1 MKNKLQNPPAP
12 PIHIADIDVCKL
24 CSYCTFKLSADKKY
38 LDPRCRYMSTCGTP
52 LSVLDEC
59 PVIATAKRVP
69 AGKADSTGNDAA
81 DRYTWRDGIECR
93 EIQRIMA
100 WGASAEEA
108 PYIYDNVKYLYRY
121 PKKGG
126 SKDIRKAI
134 KCLEELAELVEAN
147 ERS

>member
-1 MKNKLQNPPAP
+1 M
-12 PIHIADIDVCKL
+12 DIEICNS
-24 CSYCTFKLSADKKY
+24 CEYCTFKIGEDKKRV
-38 LDPRCRYMSTCGTP
+38 DPRCHVTSTCGTP
-52 LSVLDEC
+52 LSMVDEC
-59 PVIATAKRVP
+59 PVIAAAKRVP
-69 AGKADSTGNDAA
+69 AAAMTDSTGKDAT
-81 DRYTWRDGIECR
+81 DRYTWRGGIECR

-134 KCLEELAELVEAN
+134 KCLEELADLVEAH

>member
-1 MKNKLQNPPAP
+1 MM
-12 PIHIADIDVCKL
+12 DINVCET
-24 CSYCTFKLSADKKY
+24 CEYCTFKISEDKKRV
-38 LDPRCRYMSTCGTP
+38 DPRCHVTSICGTP
-52 LSVLDEC
+52 LSVVDEC
-59 PVIATAKRVP
+59 PFIAAAKRVP
-69 AGKADSTGNDAA
+69 AGKADNTGNDAA

-100 WGASAEEA
+100 WGSSAEEA

-147 ERS
+147 ERG

>member
-1 MKNKLQNPPAP
+1 M
-12 PIHIADIDVCKL
+12 DIKICKT
-24 CSYCTFKLSADKKY
+24 CGHCTFKIGEDKKRV
-38 LDPRCRYMSTCGTP
+38 DPRCHAISTCGTP

-59 PVIATAKRVP
+59 PIVEEAKRVP
-69 AGKADSTGNDAA
+69 AGKADNTGNDAA

-100 WGASAEEA
+100 CGSSAEEA
-108 PYIYDNVKYLYRY
+108 PYIYDTVKYVYRY

-134 KCLEELAELVEAN
+134 KCLEELAEVVEAN
-147 ERS
+147 ERG